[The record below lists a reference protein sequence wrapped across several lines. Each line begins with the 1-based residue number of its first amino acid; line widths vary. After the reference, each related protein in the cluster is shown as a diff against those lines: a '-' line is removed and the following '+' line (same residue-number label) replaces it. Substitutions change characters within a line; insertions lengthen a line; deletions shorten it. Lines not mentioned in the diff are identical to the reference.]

1 MNTELNEPESSDVQI
16 SLLSLLLL
24 VVQNLWLLLISP
36 VLVGLG
42 AFVVMSFLPP
52 RFESQAVQMGDA
64 QLMGIYNSAQVR
76 DAVIRQ
82 IRYAKKE
89 EDLDSARERL
99 ANDLRV
105 SFNSKDKTITI
116 LAKAA
121 MPLDAQRMSEQAIAQ
136 ANLANRGRLDDIERL
151 RSQYDRTFQRAFEQP
166 SSIGSASA
174 RTSAPLSKQN
184 DQGQVVDPGKDLQQ
198 LAFLADTLAKV
209 QRFDLLQPPTLPTKP
224 LSNKRSLIAVLAA
237 IVTGSVLLLFVFV
250 RQSLRQAVQDPESAR
265 SLGQIQIAWRQ
276 AMGRLVA

>member
-151 RSQYDRTFQRAFEQP
+151 RSQYDRTFQRAFVCVRPSHLESEQIRD
-166 SSIGSASA
+166 SG
-174 RTSAPLSKQN
+174 
-184 DQGQVVDPGKDLQQ
+184 
-198 LAFLADTLAKV
+198 
-209 QRFDLLQPPTLPTKP
+209 
-224 LSNKRSLIAVLAA
+224 
-237 IVTGSVLLLFVFV
+237 VT
-250 RQSLRQAVQDPESAR
+250 A
-265 SLGQIQIAWRQ
+265 
-276 AMGRLVA
+276 